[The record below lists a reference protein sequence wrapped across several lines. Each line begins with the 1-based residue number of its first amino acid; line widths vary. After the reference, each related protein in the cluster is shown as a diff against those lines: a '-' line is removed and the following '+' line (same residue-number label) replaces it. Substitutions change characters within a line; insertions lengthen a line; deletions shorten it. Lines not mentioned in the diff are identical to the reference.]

1 MVRRVPV
8 PVSVPVRATSTEPQ
22 ISQDDSRTRLF
33 TLHKHRVYLVDNGY
47 TGEINNRNG
56 FNGRER
62 WCL

>member
-8 PVSVPVRATSTEPQ
+8 PVSVPVRATSTESQ

-47 TGEINNRNG
+47 TGVVQ
-56 FNGRER
+56 
-62 WCL
+62 